1 MQACRNGHIH
11 VATFLINH
19 GADVSARNSSGYTA
33 LYMAAEIGSLE
44 LVQLLMG
51 KGATVDEQNPG
62 KLFRYLIYDM
72 TGRISQANMGTRN

>member
-1 MQACRNGHIH
+1 
-11 VATFLINH
+11 
-19 GADVSARNSSGYTA
+19 
-33 LYMAAEIGSLE
+33 MAAEIGSLE